1 MNRRRFLAG
10 VAGAGALAG
19 GAWLARSGGTA
30 DALEPVTVETLDA
43 RGSSS
48 GELTLFD
55 GGVAVVDLFAT
66 TCPPCKPQ
74 VGNLANARE
83 ELDVQFVSVTNQ
95 MLGGT
100 LTKGD
105 LRNWWADAGGNWPVA
120 LDADGA
126 VTRTLG
132 ARNLPYTAVVDG
144 DRVAWAEAGTTDPAT
159 VVSAV
164 EEVTG

>member
-19 GAWLARSGGTA
+19 GAWFARSGGTA
-30 DALEPVTVETLDA
+30 DALSPVTVETLDA
-43 RGSSS
+43 SGSTA

-66 TCPPCKPQ
+66 TCPPCEPQ
-74 VGNLANARE
+74 VRNLATARE
-83 ELDVQFVSVTNQ
+83 RLDVQFVSVTNEA
-95 MLGGT
+95 LGGA
-100 LTKGD
+100 LTRDD
-105 LRNWWADAGGNWPVA
+105 LRNWWADAGGDWPVA
-120 LDADGA
+120 LDAKGA
-126 VTRTLG
+126 VTRALA

-144 DRVAWAEAGTTDPAT
+144 DQVAWGEAGTTAPET